1 MRISSFWQV
10 HGDLSFG
17 VTLIVLKCNHFQLR
31 DLNPREQFFEDVT
44 RHACDDWDLK
54 YSEMD
59 SLLLSLTTSSLPRMV
74 SVAASVVGSLSDGIL
89 FSIIF
94 HGAVGIISYHSNTT
108 SLVLYQ
114 IYKGAWNYAYNKVR
128 NLSYGDMMGL
138 GREEL
143 DLITEDT
150 QQKHTTSSHF
160 TSLHPQLHHHR
171 SSFTDNF
178 TDLKADH
185 KTKER
190 RERSL
195 PALILRAPQLVT
207 YSTGE
212 PRNPHNSRLI
222 KDLTHG

>member
-1 MRISSFWQV
+1 MSANGERGRGEPSVSFTAWDR
-10 HGDLSFG
+10 HRPD
-17 VTLIVLKCNHFQLR
+17 IYR
-31 DLNPREQFFEDVT
+31 PR
-44 RHACDDWDLK
+44 A
-54 YSEMD
+54 
-59 SLLLSLTTSSLPRMV
+59 
-74 SVAASVVGSLSDGIL
+74 
-89 FSIIF
+89 
-94 HGAVGIISYHSNTT
+94 
-108 SLVLYQ
+108 
-114 IYKGAWNYAYNKVR
+114 
-128 NLSYGDMMGL
+128 
-138 GREEL
+138 

-150 QQKHTTSSHF
+150 RQKHTTSSHF

-222 KDLTHG
+222 KDLTHGWRIVRSKKVEARCLSRRQKRQRGRNESKLNGS